1 MKITKGENTFMK
13 IKNEFKIYLLVWVVA
28 IVVFHILL
36 FNVKR
41 AISENE
47 LLTSRELFN
56 IATSESEEYLKTISV
71 NFVLSYVFILLSFI
85 SQLVCSFVFL
95 NQKDNK
101 NVIYHYPIFAISLQG
116 LVITIIFAIV
126 FVFFAIPSSISCIAL
141 IIIFAVTLSR
151 CVLAKGAAEKVMAN
165 EKNINIK
172 TQYIKVLTNEIQ
184 SMLLKVKNND
194 EKKIVSELYDK
205 VRFSDPM
212 STIDVKETE
221 EKIIAEIED
230 LHSYFGAGI
239 DELKAKVKKV
249 LDLVDE
255 KNSILKMNK

>member
-1 MKITKGENTFMK
+1 M
-13 IKNEFKIYLLVWVVA
+13 
-28 IVVFHILL
+28 
-36 FNVKR
+36 
-41 AISENE
+41 
-47 LLTSRELFN
+47 
-56 IATSESEEYLKTISV
+56 
-71 NFVLSYVFILLSFI
+71 
-85 SQLVCSFVFL
+85 
-95 NQKDNK
+95 
-101 NVIYHYPIFAISLQG
+101 
-116 LVITIIFAIV
+116 
-126 FVFFAIPSSISCIAL
+126 
-141 IIIFAVTLSR
+141 
-151 CVLAKGAAEKVMAN
+151 AKGAAEKVMAN

-212 STIDVKETE
+212 STIDVKEAE

-230 LHSYFGAGI
+230 LHSYFGVGI

-255 KNSILKMNK
+255 RNSILKMNK